1 MILRIDF
8 LKNKE
13 LEIDLT
19 EKEYELLNIAS
30 EFIKLNEENEEEI
43 ILKRD
48 FFSNKRKIP
57 DVFRYTLTFNDKWEL
72 NAHKKASE
80 QFSQFYNKKNHYKF
94 KDREI
99 SEAKDNNIVV
109 ILESPHTKEYDSNF
123 HAIAPAV
130 GTTGN
135 NFRKYFVKY
144 VLPIL
149 NNLGL
154 HLENTKRY
162 NILFVNPVPYQTSL
176 AQIHNAGMIKNLK
189 IKVWKKLFEILKND
203 FRKKVNKIEA
213 DFIINAATSGVTEEI
228 TKIFKDRTVFEVSH
242 PSSWHFLKSFQKKQG
257 GK

>member
-1 MILRIDF
+1 MILKIDF
-8 LKNKE
+8 LENKKIKIE
-13 LEIDLT
+13 LT
-19 EKEYELLNIAS
+19 EKEFELLNIAS
-30 EFIKLNEENEEEI
+30 EFIQHNGENKEI

-48 FFSNKRKIP
+48 FFSDKRKTP
-57 DVFRYTLTFNDKWEL
+57 DVFRYTLTFNDKWKL
-72 NAHKKASE
+72 NEHSKASE

-99 SEAKDNNIVV
+99 NEAKNNNIVV
-109 ILESPHTKEYDSNF
+109 ILESPHTKEYDSDF
-123 HAIAPAV
+123 QAIAPAV

-135 NFRKYFVKY
+135 NFKKYFVKY

-154 HLENTKRY
+154 HLKTNNKY

-189 IKVWKKLFEILKND
+189 IKVWKKLFEVLKND
-203 FRKKVNKIEA
+203 FKKTINEIEA
-213 DFIINAATSGVTEEI
+213 DFIINAATSDVTEEI
-228 TKIFKDRTVFEVSH
+228 TKIFKDTTVFEVSH

-257 GK
+257 EK